1 MDISLKKVLS
11 LFGTRPEIVKFA
23 SILHHLEKAGSQIQA
38 VNVVSAQHGDLLYPL
53 NGFFKLRIDHDLH
66 AMQTNQSP
74 SAISRRIVHRLLP
87 VLDKER
93 PDMILVQGDT
103 STALAGSIAGAMRC
117 IPVGHVEAGLR
128 SGNLSAPF
136 PEESYRR
143 TITRLATYHFA
154 PTSFNRDTLL
164 REGVANQ
171 NIFLT
176 GNPGIDSLLSVPK
189 DWARTPQ
196 LERILGTTQGY
207 KRIVLTAHRRENFG
221 PVMDGYFRT
230 IRRFIEAH
238 DDVALIFPMHPN
250 PAIAASADILRGHS
264 RIHATGALSYPDFV
278 HLMRKAWLI
287 VSDSGGVQE
296 EAPSLGKPLLVLRG
310 NTERP
315 EAVMCGVAKLV
326 GESPGSLARALEET
340 WRNQARMVCM
350 RPVPNPFGCGDSGSK
365 IVESIL
371 SVLLARRR

>member
-23 SILHHLEKAGSQIQA
+23 PILHHLEKAGSQIQA
-38 VNVVSAQHGDLLYPL
+38 INVVSAQHGDLLHPL
-53 NGFFKLRIDHDLH
+53 NGFFKLRIDHDLR

-74 SAISRRIVHRLLP
+74 SAVSRRIVHQLLP

-103 STALAGSIAGAMRC
+103 STALAGSIAGAMRR

-128 SGNLSAPF
+128 SGNLAAPF

-143 TITRLATYHFA
+143 TVTRLAMYHFA
-154 PTSFNRDTLL
+154 PTCFNRDTLL

-189 DWARTPQ
+189 DWPPTPQ

-207 KRIVLTAHRRENFG
+207 KRIVLTAHRRESFG
-221 PVMDGYFRT
+221 LVMDGYFRT

-250 PAIAASADILRGHS
+250 PAIAASANILRGHS
-264 RIHATGALSYPDFV
+264 RIHATGALTYPDFV
-278 HLMRKAWLI
+278 HLMRQAWLI

-296 EAPSLGKPLLVLRG
+296 EAPSLGKPLLVLRS

-315 EAVMCGVAKLV
+315 EAVMCGAAKLV

-340 WRNQARMVCM
+340 WRNQPRMVWM